1 MSAKKAAPWKTLL
14 LGLLLTAL
22 LYGGGVLLIAWL
34 TVRGTVGEDRTFSLL
49 AALALTAALL
59 GGTAAGKGR
68 LGAKGSLINAALFGG
83 ALVLIGLGS
92 WQEITASGLIL
103 LGMLLTGGVLAALI
117 CGKVGKRPGKRL
129 VKTHKKARCA

>member
-1 MSAKKAAPWKTLL
+1 MSAKKAAAWKTLL
-14 LGLLLTAL
+14 LSLLVTMLV
-22 LYGGGVLLIAWL
+22 YGGGILLIALL
-34 TVRGTVGEDRTFSLL
+34 TVRGTVGEERTLPLL
-49 AALALTAALL
+49 AALALLSTLL
-59 GGTAAGKGR
+59 GGMAAGKER
-68 LGAKGSLINAALFGG
+68 LGAKGSLINSLLFGG
-83 ALVLIGLGS
+83 ILASAGLGH